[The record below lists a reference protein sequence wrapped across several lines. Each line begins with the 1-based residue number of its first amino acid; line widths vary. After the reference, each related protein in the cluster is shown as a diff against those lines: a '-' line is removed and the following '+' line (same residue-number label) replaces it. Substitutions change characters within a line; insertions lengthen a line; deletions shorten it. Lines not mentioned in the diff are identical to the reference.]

1 MKKWLFMLAFCM
13 ITAIA
18 YPILY
23 TDSTNTVNAISN
35 NSINLQ
41 DYSTKST
48 FSISTQVL
56 DLELQNA
63 QDITIDENK
72 IFIVD
77 NDTLGGNLI
86 ECDLSTL
93 EHTTT
98 ALTDVD
104 ESSILAKSIAVN
116 YSGNL
121 AISSSNVNSVYVS
134 TSTNW
139 TDATSFTR
147 YFANTDS
154 QIGNSFGQ
162 IVDIAIT
169 LNGDIYLLDS
179 TGKILQKTAESNRFI
194 EYCDLSTFSIQI
206 DEQSRISIGLDGNK
220 LVISSGTNIYDI
232 TQISAVISTNFAIPM
247 ISDNIQDILIDHT
260 NCLYVLI
267 SGQQSQIIKCND
279 QEYQSITL
287 PEQCNNATAFC
298 INADNGDTYILT
310 PTTIIRAT
318 VSDGFFNSLQD
329 ETIPVDI
336 NTYSPDSPLQVLQ
349 LTSDATVYS
358 YANYLVTLG
367 TLIAG
372 DEVVLLDSQN
382 EEFYFVLINNMGE
395 NNVTG
400 FIKKSCAGI
409 VSTTPAREQCRLI
422 LNSANIYAIPSSLPN
437 TSATAPRIVDTI
449 SKLDQ
454 NNEYTIV
461 TPIDSAILPKDSNNI
476 TFIPITYNDNGEQKF
491 GYIDSNLIIEA
502 SQTTLDDAFVTNA
515 TTRGD
520 IEVYSDDTLS
530 TVLTELSKGTKVNV
544 VSINNDV
551 CQIEW
556 QIDGVTMT
564 GYVSHKYIDDG
575 KFSNLQIVGLSVMC
589 IAIVCAI
596 LMIVSIHYRKKKAQ
610 QINSD
615 LE

>member
-1 MKKWLFMLAFCM
+1 MLAFCM

-93 EHTTT
+93 DHTTT

-232 TQISAVISTNFAIPM
+232 TQTSAVISTNFAIPM

-260 NCLYVLI
+260 NCLYVLT

-310 PTTIIRAT
+310 PTAIIRAT

-336 NTYSPDSPLQVLQ
+336 NTYSPDSPLQVLK
-349 LTSDATVYS
+349 LTSDATVYN

-382 EEFYFVLINNMGE
+382 EEFYFVLITNMGE

-476 TFIPITYNDNGEQKF
+476 TFVPITYNDNGEQKF